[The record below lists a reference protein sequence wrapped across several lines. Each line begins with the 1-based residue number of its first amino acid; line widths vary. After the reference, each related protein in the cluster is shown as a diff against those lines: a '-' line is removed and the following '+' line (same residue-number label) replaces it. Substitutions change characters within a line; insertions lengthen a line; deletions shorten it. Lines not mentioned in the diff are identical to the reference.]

1 MLITSLTI
9 RAIHIE
15 LVHSLN
21 CIIVIRNFIARRGTH
36 FHGAN
41 NELIREWWQ
50 LVKTSEVQEKFT
62 SSSTKWFFNPPDTP
76 HMGGSWERLMGSVK
90 KILSRIKPSTN
101 PSDEVFEKFVDGGGN
116 IVNSRPLI
124 PICSN

>member
-1 MLITSLTI
+1 M
-9 RAIHIE
+9 
-15 LVHSLN
+15 V
-21 CIIVIRNFIARRGTH
+21 
-36 FHGAN
+36 
-41 NELIREWWQ
+41 
-50 LVKTSEVQEKFT
+50 
-62 SSSTKWFFNPPDTP
+62 FNPPDTP

-90 KILSRIKPSTN
+90 NILSRIKPSTN